1 MCIQTIGTSAITY
14 YLLHPG
20 THVKRKGI
28 ELPVPSTPAVRT
40 EETINSIYAVRM

>member
-1 MCIQTIGTSAITY
+1 MRSCEA
-14 YLLHPG
+14 
-20 THVKRKGI
+20 KGI